1 MYGCESWT
9 IKKPDSWRIDTFRT
23 VVLEKTLESPLDSK
37 EIQPVHPK
45 GDESWIFIGRTHAE
59 AETLILWSP
68 GVKSWLIWKDPDAG
82 KDWRPEEKGMTEDEW
97 LDGITDSMDTSLCK
111 LQELVMVREA
121 WHALVHGVAKSQT
134 RLSDWTELNWCLCG
148 GRVRFTLL
156 FFPGVICIHLAGSS
170 FPCTPFLP
178 PTVWVT
184 IFSGSKL
191 GHLIEYKIQHL
202 LWEWRNCLNRN
213 NKNIWGILLLNN
225 ARHKQF
231 TRIALDFIIITWAI
245 YWNYILI
252 LAKKIQKHCSL
263 KDMF

>member
-1 MYGCESWT
+1 MNKQWLSERTDVEAEVPIFWPSDAKGC
-9 IKKPDSWRIDTFRT
+9 
-23 VVLEKTLESPLDSK
+23 
-37 EIQPVHPK
+37 
-45 GDESWIFIGRTHAE
+45 FIG
-59 AETLILWSP
+59 
-68 GVKSWLIWKDPDAG
+68 KDPDAG
-82 KDWRPEEKGMTEDEW
+82 KDWRQEEKGVTEDEW
-97 LDGITDSMDTSLCK
+97 LDGITDSMDISLSK
-111 LQELVMVREA
+111 LQEFVMDRGA
-121 WHALVHGVAKSQT
+121 WSAAVHGVAKSRT
-134 RLSDWTELNWCLCG
+134 RLSNWTELNWCLCG
-148 GRVRFTLL
+148 GRVRVTLL
-156 FFPGVICIHLAGSS
+156 FFPGLICIYLVGSS

-202 LWEWRNCLNRN
+202 LWEWKDYLNRN
-213 NKNIWGILLLNN
+213 NKNIRGILLLNN
-225 ARHKQF
+225 PRHKQF